1 MAETDKDIQRHRQG
15 EIEIDADTFRFR
27 SSEINTKRE
36 RQGDRKTE
44 LMGKGRQTPQD
55 RQIEQTNRELR
66 QSQND

>member
-36 RQGDRKTE
+36 RQRWAKGDKHHKT
-44 LMGKGRQTPQD
+44 D
-55 RQIEQTNRELR
+55 I
-66 QSQND
+66 